1 MLSVLID
8 MRSGHRSVV
17 NCIST
22 LYALIL
28 FCSIRRSWFQS
39 KAFVKVLMFSWQ
51 KYTMNKKNRT
61 KLYFYMFII
70 NGDVSCNFW
79 LDMLLL
85 TLMLQQVIDQHAST
99 RWYWSVLPGTI
110 ITTVMFEYRVL
121 TDTLTVIFSSAESH
135 TREAECIFFFCPDR
149 WILKVNK
156 LSWRLIDDSGEIRA
170 ESQDR
175 RREIFPKVVLED
187 PEQLVIWGR
196 RNKHEIDGWML
207 DLGCVNPE

>member
-1 MLSVLID
+1 
-8 MRSGHRSVV
+8 
-17 NCIST
+17 
-22 LYALIL
+22 
-28 FCSIRRSWFQS
+28 
-39 KAFVKVLMFSWQ
+39 
-51 KYTMNKKNRT
+51 
-61 KLYFYMFII
+61 MFIT

-79 LDMLLL
+79 LDMLIL

-99 RWYWSVLPGTI
+99 RWYWSVLPGRSLQQWCLSTE
-110 ITTVMFEYRVL
+110 FWL
-121 TDTLTVIFSSAESH
+121 TPRQLSSALQSH
-135 TREAECIFFFCPDR
+135 TPVKQNAFFFCPDR

-175 RREIFPKVVLED
+175 RREIFPKVVPED
-187 PEQLVIWGR
+187 PDQLVIWGR